1 MKNFAVRVAVF
12 GLALSTLGSL
22 TGCASVFGSGFLP
35 TSGEVILDTT
45 LVEQEITDGIAT
57 QLGVEVIVECPSVMK
72 GAPGDTR
79 NCVATAFDGSVV
91 RVVVVFENELGDI
104 TWYTE

>member
-1 MKNFAVRVAVF
+1 MNRIFAPLTTGAI
-12 GLALSTLGSL
+12 ALLLSGTLS
-22 TGCASVFGSGFLP
+22 GCASLLGGGLLP
-35 TSGEVILDTT
+35 TPGEVVLDTA

-57 QLGVEVIVECPSVMK
+57 QLGVDVVVECPSVMK

-79 NCVATAFDGSVV
+79 NCIATAFDGSVV
-91 RVVVVFENELGDI
+91 RVVVVFENVLGDI